1 MRGRMR
7 ARESAFAIE
16 YAILL
21 MVVSVALI
29 ALLATLAFVSAEQ
42 SAGYRTYLARKQLL
56 DEIGAA
62 YAEGSGE
69 AELKTAYGE
78 KLRESG
84 MELTVEE
91 NRLLVRKDGS
101 GGVLLTVVEEGGRI
115 VRYVYGE
122 IAHP

>member
-1 MRGRMR
+1 M
-7 ARESAFAIE
+7 
-16 YAILL
+16 
-21 MVVSVALI
+21 
-29 ALLATLAFVSAEQ
+29 
-42 SAGYRTYLARKQLL
+42 

-69 AELKTAYGE
+69 AELETAYGE